1 MEATPAIPGT
11 WLIVNWIHSFC
22 VVLKRERSD
31 KQWRVWRAFFKMACL
46 SVCVTAVRVPA
57 CITACFTE
65 RSGEDGAF
73 QPLGTTFSLTAE
85 YAYDRKLPHSPPPAW
100 GLFLK
105 EKGRC
110 TIPCWILFPK
120 PLAPGATVVRGD
132 VFQRRFTF
140 LAFMIWAWFCNR
152 SFRNLTLAYLSGQI
166 SQHFAAC
173 STSRFSV
180 SFAWNIPLPE
190 TKKKKNIFPVSKT
203 PNHTC
208 CSILSTKAHFSV
220 REFARTLILFV
231 LQVRFLT
238 HSFIGQ
244 IVPERWDAS

>member
-1 MEATPAIPGT
+1 MCNRRQCTSLRHSMLYREIWRRRGVSAIRYH
-11 WLIVNWIHSFC
+11 I
-22 VVLKRERSD
+22 
-31 KQWRVWRAFFKMACL
+31 
-46 SVCVTAVRVPA
+46 
-57 CITACFTE
+57 
-65 RSGEDGAF
+65 
-73 QPLGTTFSLTAE
+73 QPDHIQ

-100 GLFLK
+100 GVFLK

-132 VFQRRFTF
+132 VFQRCFTF
-140 LAFMIWAWFCNR
+140 LAFMIWAWFHSR

-190 TKKKKNIFPVSKT
+190 TKKKRT
-203 PNHTC
+203 PSQGLRHQIIPIVQFSAPKLTSLWENLPGSWFYLYYKWGSLHT
-208 CSILSTKAHFSV
+208 HW
-220 REFARTLILFV
+220 
-231 LQVRFLT
+231 
-238 HSFIGQ
+238 
-244 IVPERWDAS
+244 PERSWAMRR